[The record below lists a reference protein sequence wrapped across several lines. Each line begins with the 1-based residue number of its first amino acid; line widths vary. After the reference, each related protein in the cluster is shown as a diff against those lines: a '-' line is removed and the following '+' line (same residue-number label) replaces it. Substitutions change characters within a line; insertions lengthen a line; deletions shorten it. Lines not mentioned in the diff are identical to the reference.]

1 VRIIDMSTSN
11 PWAELAAVFRTTRS
25 AFLEHERVT
34 SELKSVMPEECQRGH
49 WALNPGQALCR

>member
-1 VRIIDMSTSN
+1 MSTSN